1 VSQIL
6 KFLLAGIVAALFNW
20 GSRFIFS
27 IWFPFE
33 VAVTIAFF
41 FGLSSAFLLM
51 KQYVFQAEK
60 NSLKMQLFSFL
71 AINLL
76 ALVVTVAVS
85 SLSLRVLLP
94 KTSIDVSYHE
104 AIAHFFGI
112 VAPVFTSYLG
122 HKHLTFK

>member
-6 KFLLAGIVAALFNW
+6 KFLVAGIVAALLNW

-51 KQYVFQAEK
+51 KRYVFQAKK
-60 NSLKMQLFSFL
+60 NSLKTQMFSFL

-76 ALVVTVAVS
+76 ALIVTVAVS
-85 SLSLRVLLP
+85 SLSLRVFLP
-94 KTSIDVSYHE
+94 KTSIDASYHE
-104 AIAHFFGI
+104 AVAHFLGI
-112 VAPVFTSYLG
+112 VAPVFTSFLG
-122 HKHLTFK
+122 HKYLTFK

>member
-1 VSQIL
+1 MSQIL